1 MKPFFNENDFT
12 VFVITSELEG
22 KHFGMVAT
30 WICPASLRT
39 DELRFTLPISKFNDS
54 TRIILTTRKFILHK
68 LPKSRF
74 ETAFNMG
81 SNHSSAVD
89 KFQSEEFEIHESGA
103 RILKLSL
110 SFGAAEVISY
120 IEAEDRFILYCSLK
134 DIKETNNKEPSLSQ
148 QDLFFQLNE
157 DQRKILGK
165 KYLLD
170 SERDT
175 PKK

>member
-1 MKPFFNENDFT
+1 MMKPFFNENDFT

-74 ETAFNMG
+74 ETAFNM
-81 SNHSSAVD
+81 
-89 KFQSEEFEIHESGA
+89 EEFEIHESGA

-134 DIKETNNKEPSLSQ
+134 DIKEINNKEPSLSQ
-148 QDLFFQLNE
+148 QDLFSQLNE

>member
-1 MKPFFNENDFT
+1 MKPFFNENDFP

-39 DELRFTLPISKFNDS
+39 DELRFTLPISKFNES
-54 TRIILTTRKFILHK
+54 TKAILSRRKFILHK

-81 SNHSSAVD
+81 SKHSSEMD

-103 RILKLSL
+103 RILKSSL
-110 SFGAAEVISY
+110 SFGAAQVLSF

-134 DIKETNNKEPSLSQ
+134 DIREINIKEPILSQ
-148 QDLFFQLNE
+148 QDLFSQLNE

-165 KYLLD
+165 KYLQD